1 MRRSGEAA
9 QTYTRL
15 HELMASAT
23 QPLDE
28 AKQQYQTGRMRDA
41 LHSIETAPT
50 PTATEWR
57 LCSDAVNLMETLL
70 TESDVLINGQPMPGW
85 WLGCDGQP
93 VQVED
98 PDGMLPDAVAAMA
111 LAGKRY
117 FTHGVIRLDGR
128 GLTAIRGLIDD
139 YASLIAAL
147 PARTT
152 IRAHRLTEQR
162 VRDILTGKK
171 RPHDI
176 EIINL

>member
-1 MRRSGEAA
+1 
-9 QTYTRL
+9 
-15 HELMASAT
+15 
-23 QPLDE
+23 
-28 AKQQYQTGRMRDA
+28 
-41 LHSIETAPT
+41 
-50 PTATEWR
+50 
-57 LCSDAVNLMETLL
+57 
-70 TESDVLINGQPMPGW
+70 
-85 WLGCDGQP
+85 

-128 GLTAIRGLIDD
+128 GLVAVRGLIDD

-162 VRDILTGKK
+162 LQDISTGKK

-176 EIINL
+176 ELTNF